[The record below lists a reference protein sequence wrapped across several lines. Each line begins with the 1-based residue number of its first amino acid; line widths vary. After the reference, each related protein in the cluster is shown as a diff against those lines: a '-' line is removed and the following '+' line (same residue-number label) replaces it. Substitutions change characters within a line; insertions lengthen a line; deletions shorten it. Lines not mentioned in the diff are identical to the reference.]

1 MSTKN
6 YLNAYAAPR
15 VNKFQMGGEM
25 PAEGGQM
32 APAPQGAPAQ
42 GGAPDIEGMLAEYA
56 QSRDPQLAVAIC
68 DTLVQMMSAQGGQAP
83 QGAQSMRNGGRMNYT
98 TPMFRKGGRLA

>member
-25 PAEGGQM
+25 PAEG
-32 APAPQGAPAQ
+32 AAAPQAAPAQ
-42 GGAPDIEGMLAEYA
+42 GGAPDVQAMLAEYA

-68 DTLVQMMSAQGGQAP
+68 DMLVEMTAQAQA
-83 QGAQSMRNGGRMNYT
+83 QQGGAQSMRNGGRMNYSA
-98 TPMFRKGGRLA
+98 PMFRKGGRLAY